1 MTLSFPWVL
10 WFLPL
15 AFIPLIFKETSLQY
29 YSWNEMIPK
38 DRLSR
43 IISII
48 LKFIATL
55 ILITI
60 IVGLSGPHSQQREI
74 EKTGI
79 GAQIGL
85 VLDRSASMDDPFA
98 GNDQTKVGE
107 IKSAAAARLII
118 EFVQSRANDMIG
130 MVTFSNS
137 AMYVLPLTDNKNAI
151 ISAVRATAG
160 NALFQT
166 NIGSGLT
173 TGAELFNKVPDSGS
187 RAVILLSDGGG
198 RIDAATQEKIKDW
211 FGRLKISLYWIVL
224 RQPGGMSIFNT
235 SFKPRDDDP
244 LPPQIELNEF
254 FKSLNS
260 PFQAYEAEDPK
271 TLQKAI
277 EDINQK
283 ERKPI
288 KDSMAAIQFVISPT
302 GFTRPYP
309 TVVNVCVE
317 KKNNSLILPQ
327 NFTFSTPSN
336 PDGPASQYK
345 AVKKQLIKK

>member
-38 DRLSR
+38 DRLSS
-43 IISII
+43 IIAII

-98 GNDQTKVGE
+98 GNDQSKVGE
-107 IKSAAAARLII
+107 MKSAAAARLITD
-118 EFVQSRANDMIG
+118 FVNSRKNDMMG
-130 MVTFSNS
+130 MVSFSNS

-151 ISAVRATAG
+151 IAAVRATAG

-224 RQPGGMSIFNT
+224 RQPGGISIFNT
-235 SFKPRDDDP
+235 SFKARDDDA

-283 ERKPI
+283 EKKPI
-288 KDSMAAIQFVISPT
+288 KYFEKIPGQDYSTHCFVTAALLMIALLT
-302 GFTRPYP
+302 LKL
-309 TVVNVCVE
+309 VE
-317 KKNNSLILPQ
+317 VRSWL
-327 NFTFSTPSN
+327 
-336 PDGPASQYK
+336 
-345 AVKKQLIKK
+345 

>member
-1 MTLSFPWVL
+1 MTFSFPWVL
-10 WFLPL
+10 WFMPL

-38 DRLSR
+38 DRLSS
-43 IISII
+43 IIAII

-55 ILITI
+55 ILIMI
-60 IVGLSGPHSQQREI
+60 IIGLSGPHSRQKEI
-74 EKTGI
+74 EKTGR

-211 FGRLKISLYWIVL
+211 FGRFKISLYWIVL
-224 RQPGGMSIFNT
+224 RQPGGISIFNT
-235 SFKPRDDDP
+235 SFKPKDDDP

-254 FKSLNS
+254 FKTLPSS
-260 PFQAYEAEDPK
+260 FQAYEAEDPK

-283 ERKPI
+283 EKKPI
-288 KDSMAAIQFVISPT
+288 KYFEKIPGQDYSTHCFVTAALLMIALLT
-302 GFTRPYP
+302 L
-309 TVVNVCVE
+309 
-317 KKNNSLILPQ
+317 KLIE
-327 NFTFSTPSN
+327 
-336 PDGPASQYK
+336 
-345 AVKKQLIKK
+345 VKSWL

>member
-1 MTLSFPWVL
+1 MTFSFPWVL
-10 WFLPL
+10 WFMPL
-15 AFIPLIFKETSLQY
+15 AFIPLIFKEASLQY

-38 DRLSR
+38 DRLSS
-43 IISII
+43 IIAII

-55 ILITI
+55 ILIMI
-60 IVGLSGPHSQQREI
+60 IIGLSGPHSRQKEI

-211 FGRLKISLYWIVL
+211 FGRFKISLYWIVL
-224 RQPGGMSIFNT
+224 RQPGGISIFNT
-235 SFKPRDDDP
+235 SFKPKDDDP

-254 FKSLNS
+254 FKTLPSS
-260 PFQAYEAEDPK
+260 FQAYEAEDPK

-283 ERKPI
+283 EKKPI
-288 KDSMAAIQFVISPT
+288 KYFEKIPGQDYSTHCFVTAALLMIALLT
-302 GFTRPYP
+302 L
-309 TVVNVCVE
+309 
-317 KKNNSLILPQ
+317 KLIE
-327 NFTFSTPSN
+327 
-336 PDGPASQYK
+336 
-345 AVKKQLIKK
+345 VKSWL

>member
-38 DRLSR
+38 DRLSS
-43 IISII
+43 IIAII
-48 LKFIATL
+48 LKFIASL

-98 GNDQTKVGE
+98 GNDQSKVGE
-107 IKSAAAARLII
+107 MKSAAAARLITD
-118 EFVQSRANDMIG
+118 FVNSRKNDMMG
-130 MVTFSNS
+130 MVSFSNS

-151 ISAVRATAG
+151 IAAVRATAG

-187 RAVILLSDGGG
+187 RAVILLSDGAG

-224 RQPGGMSIFNT
+224 RQPGGISIFNT
-235 SFKPRDDDP
+235 SFKARDDEA

-283 ERKPI
+283 EKKPI
-288 KDSMAAIQFVISPT
+288 KYFEKIPGQDYSTYCFVTAALLMIALLT
-302 GFTRPYP
+302 L
-309 TVVNVCVE
+309 
-317 KKNNSLILPQ
+317 KLIEVRSWL
-327 NFTFSTPSN
+327 
-336 PDGPASQYK
+336 
-345 AVKKQLIKK
+345 

>member
-1 MTLSFPWVL
+1 MTFSFPWVL

-38 DRLSR
+38 DRLSS
-43 IISII
+43 IIAII

-98 GNDQTKVGE
+98 GNDQSKVGE
-107 IKSAAAARLII
+107 MKSAAAARLITD
-118 EFVQSRANDMIG
+118 FVNSRKNDMMG
-130 MVTFSNS
+130 MVSFSNS

-151 ISAVRATAG
+151 IAAVRATAG

-187 RAVILLSDGGG
+187 RAVILLSDGAG

-224 RQPGGMSIFNT
+224 RQPGGISIFNT
-235 SFKPRDDDP
+235 SFKARDDEA

-283 ERKPI
+283 EKKPI
-288 KDSMAAIQFVISPT
+288 KYFEKIPGQDYSTHCFVTAALLMIALLT
-302 GFTRPYP
+302 L
-309 TVVNVCVE
+309 
-317 KKNNSLILPQ
+317 KLIEVRSWL
-327 NFTFSTPSN
+327 
-336 PDGPASQYK
+336 
-345 AVKKQLIKK
+345 

>member
-1 MTLSFPWVL
+1 MTFSFPWVL
-10 WFLPL
+10 WLLPL
-15 AFIPLIFKETSLQY
+15 AFIPLLFKEASLQY
-29 YSWNEMIPK
+29 YSWNEMLPK
-38 DRLSR
+38 DNLSR
-43 IISII
+43 IIAMI

-55 ILITI
+55 ILIFI
-60 IVGLSGPHSQQREI
+60 IIGLSAPHTRQREI
-74 EKTGI
+74 EKIGI

-98 GNDQTKVGE
+98 GNDQSKVGE
-107 IKSAAAARLII
+107 MKSAAAARLITD
-118 EFVQSRANDMIG
+118 FVQSRANDMIG
-130 MVTFSNS
+130 MVSFSNS

-151 ISAVRATAG
+151 VSAVRATAG

-187 RAVILLSDGGG
+187 RAMILLSDGAG

-211 FGRLKISLYWIVL
+211 FGRFKISLYWIVL
-224 RQPGGMSIFNT
+224 RQPGGISIFNT
-235 SFKPRDDDP
+235 SFKAHDDEP

-254 FKSLNS
+254 FKTLNS

-283 ERKPI
+283 EKKPI
-288 KDSMAAIQFVISPT
+288 KYFEKIPGQDYSTHCFVAAILMMIVLL
-302 GFTRPYP
+302 
-309 TVVNVCVE
+309 
-317 KKNNSLILPQ
+317 SL
-327 NFTFSTPSN
+327 
-336 PDGPASQYK
+336 K
-345 AVKKQLIKK
+345 LIEVRSWL

>member
-38 DRLSR
+38 DRLSS
-43 IISII
+43 IIAII

-98 GNDQTKVGE
+98 GNDQSKVGE
-107 IKSAAAARLII
+107 MKSAAAARLITD
-118 EFVQSRANDMIG
+118 FVNSRKNDMMG
-130 MVTFSNS
+130 MVSFSNS

-151 ISAVRATAG
+151 IAAVRATAG

-187 RAVILLSDGGG
+187 RAVILLSDGAG

-224 RQPGGMSIFNT
+224 RQPGGISIFNT
-235 SFKPRDDDP
+235 SFKARDDA

-283 ERKPI
+283 EKKPI
-288 KDSMAAIQFVISPT
+288 KYFEKIPGQDYSIHCFVTAALLMIALLT
-302 GFTRPYP
+302 L
-309 TVVNVCVE
+309 
-317 KKNNSLILPQ
+317 KLIEVRSWL
-327 NFTFSTPSN
+327 
-336 PDGPASQYK
+336 
-345 AVKKQLIKK
+345 